1 MLYTWVFTEQP
12 FISGICDVRNSKGDM
27 AHRAESNNTDKLPW
41 TSPGSFKNKK
51 KQKSSSSS
59 SLFENNIV
67 TIGLA
72 RE

>member
-59 SLFENNIV
+59 LFENNIV

>member
-41 TSPGSFKNKK
+41 TSPGSFKNQKK
-51 KQKSSSSS
+51 TEIIIII
-59 SLFENNIV
+59 FI
-67 TIGLA
+67 
-72 RE
+72 